1 MFLIVMALAAML
13 LVLRSCSDSDGS
25 DSDLEG
31 DEEKLL
37 AKNFEDV
44 EFSDTAGTSTS
55 GVCVCVC
62 VPRAIWLPCLCP
74 CALFLL
80 GLGVDAH
87 PLPPLVNRP
96 CLVPL

>member
-1 MFLIVMALAAML
+1 ML

-37 AKNFEDV
+37 AKSFEDV

-62 VPRAIWLPCLCP
+62 ASRYLAALPLPLCP
-74 CALFLL
+74 FLV
-80 GLGVDAH
+80 G
-87 PLPPLVNRP
+87 PWR
-96 CLVPL
+96 